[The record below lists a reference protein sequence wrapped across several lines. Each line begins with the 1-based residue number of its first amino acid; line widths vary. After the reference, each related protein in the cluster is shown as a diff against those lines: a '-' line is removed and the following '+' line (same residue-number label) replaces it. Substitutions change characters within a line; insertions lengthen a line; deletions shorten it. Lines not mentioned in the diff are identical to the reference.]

1 METTKTLFRIDFY
14 NGKNHQTETKYIP
27 AGHFSDA
34 YHTAKL
40 LMHTHGEFER
50 IKQITELYPIIIVTQ
65 AADNEH
71 TDK

>member
-14 NGKNHQTETKYIP
+14 NGKIHQTETKYIP

-34 YHTAKL
+34 YYTAKL
-40 LMHTHGEFER
+40 LMHTHGEFKR
-50 IKQITELYPIIIVTQ
+50 IRQITELYPITIVTQ
-65 AADNEH
+65 AADNEP